1 MNNKSKKKN
10 VKFIIVLISAAVVF
24 AACVAVLIFSLFTGK
39 VKASDTVKLTSLTDE
54 ENINLY
60 ALGGLSCR
68 APENTLPAFELASKK
83 GLSSV
88 VFQIK
93 LTKDGVWVLSSDK
106 TVNRMTDGSGK
117 IADKTYFDLAE
128 FTIDN
133 GANYKKYE
141 NLKILTLDNALDA
154 CLENGLSPVI
164 EVSENDGKALKK
176 LSESVTSHGFG
187 GSCTVI
193 SEDAEILK
201 AIQSDEINA
210 VYFAEKLDDEQI
222 SVCLNNPF
230 DGVAF
235 TADRKHND
243 SAKIKKLI
251 SGGMQVFCFANA
263 EKKDFEYYVKAGVRN
278 FVSGAII
285 NE

>member
-1 MNNKSKKKN
+1 MNNKIKKKN

-39 VKASDTVKLTSLTDE
+39 VKASDTVNLSSLTDK

-68 APENTLPAFELASKK
+68 APENTLPAFELAAKK
-83 GLSSV
+83 GLGSV

-93 LTKDGVWVLSSDK
+93 LTKDGVWVLSSDD

-128 FTIDN
+128 FTVDN
-133 GANYKKYE
+133 GANYKKYD

-154 CLENGLSPVI
+154 CLENGLSPLI
-164 EVSENDGKALKK
+164 EVSENDRKALKK

-193 SEDAEILK
+193 SDDAEILK
-201 AIQSDEINA
+201 SVQSDEINA
-210 VYFAEKLDDEQI
+210 VYFAEKLDDEQM

-251 SGGMQVFCFANA
+251 SGGTQVFCFAEA